1 MSSSAPVRP
10 LLSKKVLWSILLVAA
25 VVSTVPFW
33 LTDLD
38 IRAAALFYTPMPAE
52 LGREASWPLGQS
64 TLFNTLYVV
73 GSALSWAVLVLT
85 MLAYALP
92 SVRKRPILRQIA
104 LTTLATVALGTGLL
118 VNGLGKDFTGRP
130 RPRTIEEFGGHSQYR
145 APLQLGTPGVGKSFP
160 CGHCSAGYAVGAVG
174 LAVLAVRPA
183 LGVGIIIASIAFGLA
198 MGAAR
203 MAAGAHFLS
212 DVLWSGI
219 LTWLAALTAHSLLTR
234 LRDVNERRRWPPW
247 LKYLGVAALS
257 LAVVG
262 GLLFTRPF
270 HYQVRVR
277 VPAES
282 MPAVWVFDTSVADLD
297 IAVDPNAKEAVAIDG
312 EVKGFGFPNVR
323 IKEVENTSGTQVV
336 RQLKQTGTAKEID
349 APMKMTLRGDMIDRV
364 EVRIGTGNVKIVDP
378 AYRDRILPRVH
389 IQQATAN
396 AQ

>member
-1 MSSSAPVRP
+1 MNFAASARR
-10 LLSKKVLWSILLVAA
+10 LNSKWVLWGLLLLAA
-25 VVSTVPFW
+25 IGSTLPFW

-38 IRAAALFYTPMPAE
+38 IRASALFYSPMPAE

-64 TLFNTLYVV
+64 GVFNTLYLV
-73 GSALSWAVLVLT
+73 GSALSWLVLVLT
-85 MLAYALP
+85 ILAYALP
-92 SVRKRPILRQIA
+92 AVRKHPLLRQIT

-145 APLQLGTPGVGKSFP
+145 KPLQLGTPGVGKSFP

-174 LAVLAVRPA
+174 LALLSARPA
-183 LGVGIIIASIAFGLA
+183 LGLGIIVASIGFGLA

-219 LTWLAALTAHSLLTR
+219 LTWLAALAAHSLLTR
-234 LRDVNERRRWPPW
+234 LRKEHVRRRWPPW
-247 LKYLGVAALS
+247 LSYVGVGILS

-270 HYQVRVR
+270 HHQVRVR
-277 VPAES
+277 VPVAA
-282 MPAVWVFDTSVADLD
+282 MPAQWIFDTSVADLD
-297 IAVDPNAKEAVAIDG
+297 IAVDPDARDAVSIDG
-312 EVKGFGFPNVR
+312 EIKGFGFPNVR
-323 IKEVENTSGTQVV
+323 VKESELVTGTQVL
-336 RQLKQTGTAKEID
+336 RQIRQTGTAKEID
-349 APMKMTLRGDMIDRV
+349 APMKLTVRPEMLDRI

-378 AYRDRILPRVH
+378 AYRARLMPHVH
-389 IQQATAN
+389 IQNATAE